1 MVDETDEP
9 KPKKRR
15 SRKPNTTPLARA
27 KEPQDDDNEDDQ
39 EDSRTLIDVNW
50 HQKSVRFDVGGW
62 DGHILIL
69 VLAVVIV
76 IASIAGVIFA
86 LAYLAQSIGFR
97 IDDSVRVGAWLILCF
112 FCWLVWPPQ
121 P

>member
-1 MVDETDEP
+1 MVEPDEP
-9 KPKKRR
+9 QPKKRR
-15 SRKPNTTPLARA
+15 SRKPNTTSLTRA
-27 KEPQDDDNEDDQ
+27 IEPEDNDEDDQ
-39 EDSRTLIDVNW
+39 EDSRTRIAVNW
-50 HQKSVRFDVGGW
+50 QERSVMFDVGGI
-62 DGHILIL
+62 DGHVLIM

-76 IASIAGVIFA
+76 ITSIAGVIFA

-97 IDDSVRVGAWLILCF
+97 IDDSVRVGAWLILCL